1 MKGTNKKE
9 KNNEIF
15 NAITKK
21 EETKE
26 IESLKKEST
35 YFHSIGNKERT
46 NKQRKTERKKKRK
59 RVVLFIFEDRKSNA
73 EFCIWLV
80 YQVNKK
86 NN

>member
-46 NKQRKTERKKKRK
+46 NKQRKTERKKKK
-59 RVVLFIFEDRKSNA
+59 TCGVIH
-73 EFCIWLV
+73 IWRPEVECGILHLASV
-80 YQVNKK
+80 SSK
-86 NN
+86 

>member
-26 IESLKKEST
+26 IESLKKRIDIFS
-35 YFHSIGNKERT
+35 FN
-46 NKQRKTERKKKRK
+46 RK
-59 RVVLFIFEDRKSNA
+59 
-73 EFCIWLV
+73 
-80 YQVNKK
+80 
-86 NN
+86 